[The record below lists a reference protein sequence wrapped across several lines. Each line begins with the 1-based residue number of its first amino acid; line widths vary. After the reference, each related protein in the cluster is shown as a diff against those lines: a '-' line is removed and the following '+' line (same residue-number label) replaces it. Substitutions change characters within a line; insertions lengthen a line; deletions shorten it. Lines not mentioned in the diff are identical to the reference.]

1 MRRRLLVCLAIC
13 AALGAL
19 GPEPAPAR
27 SLLGILTSPLRML
40 GGHAHR
46 GHHHRYAYHP
56 RRFHS
61 AHYARHWG
69 ATRWR
74 YARRS
79 PVPGAAVAGAGAGV
93 AAAAAAGTSGAGT
106 AAAAAPAPA
115 SVYWPGAYQDLAGF
129 TFAPG
134 GPDNAFWSHG
144 FRDVL
149 AGVIVLPSA
158 TGGARAQDCAATN
171 ADAADAG
178 FKQIEDRLALT
189 PEQRP
194 AFDDLHDAMVRA
206 LARINAACAPA
217 FATTAPPERM
227 KAISDRLWAL
237 RQAMLTLRTPV
248 EKAYN
253 ALNEQQRARL
263 DTPANKVA
271 CTADAVQVAWPR
283 DQIEQVIE
291 PNDQQRAALEMLR
304 QISLQMAQAVASSCP
319 RQALTTPLQRLDAAG
334 DRLNTMLY
342 AAMIVGRA
350 LGNVYASLSDQ
361 QKANFNTIGRMLGKN
376 PRAAVVET
384 GTR

>member
-1 MRRRLLVCLAIC
+1 MRRQLLVCLGIC
-13 AALGAL
+13 ATLAALA
-19 GPEPAPAR
+19 PEPAPAR

-40 GGHAHR
+40 GVRTHR
-46 GHHHRYAYHP
+46 GHHHRYAYHA

-61 AHYARHWG
+61 AHDARHWG
-69 ATRWR
+69 ATHWR

-79 PVPGAAVAGAGAGV
+79 PTPGAAMAAT
-93 AAAAAAGTSGAGT
+93 AAAAGT

-115 SVYWPGAYQDLAGF
+115 SVYWPGAYRDLAGF
-129 TFAPG
+129 TFASG
-134 GPDNAFWSHG
+134 GTDNGFWSHG
-144 FRDVL
+144 FKDVF
-149 AGVIVLPSA
+149 AAVIVPPGA
-158 TGGARAQDCAATN
+158 PGGASAPGCAALN
-171 ADAADAG
+171 ADAADAA

-189 PEQRP
+189 PEQGP
-194 AFDDLHDAMVRA
+194 VFDDLHDAMVRA
-206 LARINAACAPA
+206 LARIDAACAPSLA
-217 FATTAPPERM
+217 SAEPPERM

-253 ALNEQQRARL
+253 TLNEQQRARL
-263 DTPANKVA
+263 DTPGSKVA
-271 CTADAVQVAWPR
+271 CTADAVPVAWPR
-283 DQIEQVIE
+283 DQIEQVLE

-361 QKANFNTIGRMLGKN
+361 QKANFNTIGRALAKN
-376 PRAAVVET
+376 PRAAAVET
-384 GTR
+384 GVR

>member
-1 MRRRLLVCLAIC
+1 MRRRLLVCLAVY

-19 GPEPAPAR
+19 APEPAPAR
-27 SLLGILTSPLRML
+27 SLLGLLFGARV
-40 GGHAHR
+40 HR
-46 GHHHRYAYHP
+46 GHHHHYAYHHHH
-56 RRFHS
+56 FHP
-61 AHYARHWG
+61 HYARHWG
-69 ATRWR
+69 ASRSR

-79 PVPGAAVAGAGAGV
+79 PAPAVVAGGV
-93 AAAAAAGTSGAGT
+93 G
-106 AAAAAPAPA
+106 AAAAPAITAPA
-115 SVYWPGAYQDLAGF
+115 TPPPPSVYWPGAYQDLAGF
-129 TFAPG
+129 TFASG
-134 GPDNAFWSHG
+134 GTDNAFWSHG
-144 FRDVL
+144 FRDVF
-149 AGVIVLPSA
+149 AGVIVPPGA
-158 TGGARAQDCAATN
+158 TGGADAQGCAATN
-171 ADAADAG
+171 ADAADAA

-194 AFDDLHDAMVRA
+194 PFDDLHDAMGRA
-206 LARINAACAPA
+206 LARIDATCGPG
-217 FATTAPPERM
+217 FATAAPPERM

-263 DTPANKVA
+263 DTPSSKVA
-271 CTADAVQVAWPR
+271 CTADAVQFAWPR
-283 DQIEQVIE
+283 DQIEQVLE

-361 QKANFNTIGRMLGKN
+361 QKANFNTLGRTLGKN
-376 PRAAVVET
+376 PRAAAVET
-384 GTR
+384 GAR

>member
-1 MRRRLLVCLAIC
+1 MRRRLLVCLAIS
-13 AALGAL
+13 AALAAL
-19 GPEPAPAR
+19 TPELAPAR

-40 GGHAHR
+40 GARAHR
-46 GHHHRYAYHP
+46 GHHHRYAYHS

-69 ATRWR
+69 ATHWR

-79 PVPGAAVAGAGAGV
+79 MAPSAAVAGAGA
-93 AAAAAAGTSGAGT
+93 AAAASTAAAGT
-106 AAAAAPAPA
+106 AAASAAAPAA
-115 SVYWPGAYQDLAGF
+115 VYWPGAYQDLAGF
-129 TFAPG
+129 TFASG
-134 GPDNAFWSHG
+134 GTDNAFWSHG

-149 AGVIVLPSA
+149 AGIIAPPDA
-158 TGGARAQDCAATN
+158 TGGANAQGCPTTNANAA
-171 ADAADAG
+171 ADAA

-206 LARINAACAPA
+206 LARIDAACAPA
-217 FATTAPPERM
+217 FATAATPERM

-248 EKAYN
+248 ERAYN

-271 CTADAVQVAWPR
+271 CTADAVQFGWPR
-283 DQIEQVIE
+283 EQIEQVIE
-291 PNDQQRAALEMLR
+291 PNDQQRAGLDMLR

-319 RQALTTPLQRLDAAG
+319 REALTTPLQRLDAAG

-350 LGNVYASLSDQ
+350 LGNVYGSLSDQ
-361 QKANFNTIGRMLGKN
+361 QKANFNTIGRTLGKN

-384 GTR
+384 GAR

>member
-1 MRRRLLVCLAIC
+1 MRRRLLVCLALC
-13 AALGAL
+13 ATFAALS
-19 GPEPAPAR
+19 PEPAPAR
-27 SLLGILTSPLRML
+27 SLLGVLTSPLRML
-40 GGHAHR
+40 GARAHR
-46 GHHHRYAYHP
+46 GHHHRYAYHS

-69 ATRWR
+69 ARHWR
-74 YARRS
+74 YAHRS
-79 PVPGAAVAGAGAGV
+79 VPPAAAMAGAGA
-93 AAAAAAGTSGAGT
+93 AAGT
-106 AAAAAPAPA
+106 AAAGAATAGAAPPVPA

-129 TFAPG
+129 TFASG
-134 GPDNAFWSHG
+134 GADNAFWSHG
-144 FRDVL
+144 FRDVF
-149 AGVIVLPSA
+149 AGVIA
-158 TGGARAQDCAATN
+158 TPEATSVANPQGCAATKN
-171 ADAADAG
+171 DAADAA

-189 PEQRP
+189 PEQGS
-194 AFDDLHDAMVRA
+194 AFADLHDAMVRA
-206 LARINAACAPA
+206 LARIDATCAPS
-217 FATTAPPERM
+217 FATAAPPERM

-253 ALNEQQRARL
+253 ALNDEQRARL
-263 DTPANKVA
+263 HTPGNKVT
-271 CTADAVQVAWPR
+271 CTGDAVQFPWPR

-319 RQALTTPLQRLDAAG
+319 RQALTTPVQRLDAAG

-342 AAMIVGRA
+342 ATMIVGRA

-361 QKANFNTIGRMLGKN
+361 QKANFSTIGRMLGKN

-384 GTR
+384 GAR